1 MVASLAMALGAALIA
16 FWIFAFLLF
25 NVACDAC
32 IWAARFC
39 TSSTQLTATNTE
51 IMLSRCIT
59 HLHDGEVLTWLTTCV
74 VLFDYGRTSKN
85 EFSGLLK
92 SRRLRPENPAWV
104 TISLATGSVK
114 PSVPSPAAPGSAVA
128 GAMQSSTEIAY
139 SIPYMG
145 SS

>member
-1 MVASLAMALGAALIA
+1 MVASLAIAFVAALIA

-39 TSSTQLTATNTE
+39 VSSMQLTVTNTG
-51 IMLSRCIT
+51 IILSRFIA
-59 HLHDGEVLTWLTTCV
+59 HLRAGETFT
-74 VLFDYGRTSKN
+74 LFATYMGHCDYGRTSKN

-92 SRRLRPENPAWV
+92 SRRLRLENPALV

-114 PSVPSPAAPGSAVA
+114 PSVPRPAAPGSAVA
-128 GAMQSSTEIAY
+128 GARQSSTEIAY
-139 SIPYMG
+139 SIP
-145 SS
+145 